1 MSLHSCARPLRT
13 TPYALICQTF
23 CQPSP
28 HPQVT
33 LFDFIALLHHPAHAF
48 TGTKR
53 AFNPHNST
61 RPPQPPAASFK
72 PAYRKCLGSTPRPAD
87 TFLPE
92 AFPIKPSDKSGTR
105 ADLSEVISDSFIFS
119 FQ

>member
-61 RPPQPPAASFK
+61 RPPQPPAA
-72 PAYRKCLGSTPRPAD
+72 

-92 AFPIKPSDKSGTR
+92 AFPIKPSDLNEAAGDLFSR
-105 ADLSEVISDSFIFS
+105 ADGSQCKALTPLRQLQIQGVNLL
-119 FQ
+119 